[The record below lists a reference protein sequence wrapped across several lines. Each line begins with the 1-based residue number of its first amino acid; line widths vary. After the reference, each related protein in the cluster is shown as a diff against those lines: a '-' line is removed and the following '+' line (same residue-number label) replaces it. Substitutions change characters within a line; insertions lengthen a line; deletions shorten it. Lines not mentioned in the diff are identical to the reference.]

1 MLSGS
6 FFGAPLKVGDK
17 EMVREE
23 LMLKVLDGLLES
35 NDMPLAC
42 EVPLYGSRGTFR
54 GPVFQLSMLRR
65 VSSRWRFGLL
75 VSN

>member
-1 MLSGS
+1 M
-6 FFGAPLKVGDK
+6 GDI
-17 EMVREE
+17 ETVREA

-42 EVPLYGSRGTFR
+42 EVPLYGSRGTFG

-65 VSSRWRFGLL
+65 VSYPLAIWLAGVELILSL
-75 VSN
+75 